1 MILKQGATYRFTQ
14 NGTVRTVIVEELVV
28 FMADGRLQA
37 TAKYREPAFNMSTT
51 ESAESFIKLNP
62 EIIYY

>member
-14 NGTVRTVIVEELVV
+14 NGVVRTVIVEELVV
-28 FMADGRLQA
+28 FMAEGRLQA
-37 TAKYREPAFNMSTT
+37 TVKYREPSFNMSTT
-51 ESAESFIKLNP
+51 ESAETFIKLNP